1 MRGEGEEGFGVDFA
15 WCLELLGNLRRCFF
29 GVSTMD
35 LWKTQCDGDGSGG
48 NGGARVSSMKR
59 ERKRVSFCKREKFG
73 KKLSLAIWR
82 PF

>member
-1 MRGEGEEGFGVDFA
+1 
-15 WCLELLGNLRRCFF
+15 
-29 GVSTMD
+29 MD